1 MREPMWKAEL
11 EREGFVHL
19 PQVFGAEDVDRL
31 ATLSLRSV
39 DDYPASEDL
48 VRTREG
54 IPLKLLYP
62 LSKYEDFVGFLG
74 RKEVREI
81 VDALLPRQ
89 DSVLTWEDVL
99 IKMPS
104 VGAGVGVHQDIGL
117 DAVRGTVH
125 SLGISLHPD
134 GENPVFFLP
143 GSHRLG
149 PLTATAVGELWRECQ
164 DRFCPVVTQ
173 PGDVVIHNVHVL
185 HYSEPNRSSKPR
197 ATWYLEFRSMRDLL
211 RNGPWDPDWTFQR
224 RAIWV
229 YARAAGGEDIGE
241 DEPEAVRRQLELLG
255 KGRSSF
261 RVPHVT
267 GSVRYDEASPY
278 NHFSGR
284 SDDWKHSR
292 PVPEGTHHVDD
303 DGSPLY
309 RSRYDEVLKFHAP
322 GLAPVRDASGG
333 YHITPDGLPAYEVR
347 YLRTFGFYEGR
358 AAAVHSSEGW
368 FHILPD
374 GTPLYAERYAWCGNF
389 QEERCPVRL
398 PDRSYFHVTAEG
410 APAYGERYRYAG
422 DFRDGFA
429 VVQRGDGKHSHIDPW
444 GNLVHGRWFLDL
456 DVFHKNRARARDER
470 GWHHVDLR
478 GKPLYDSRFGN
489 VEPFYN
495 GQARVEGL
503 DGSLSVIDEAGETLL
518 QLRKP
523 RRSPLEE
530 LSADMVGVWRTQTIR
545 MAVELGVFEALPAPA
560 AELEQGIRLGDG
572 AGPRL
577 MRALTELGLVSRD
590 GDGVYHPTD
599 RGAHLRWSHPLSL
612 VDAAL
617 HWGREAH
624 AAWLDSAWSL
634 RTGESGFSKRYGR
647 NFFDWLEAR
656 PEELESYHRA
666 MASYAR
672 HDYRHLADSVDF
684 GVHES
689 ILDAG
694 GGAGE
699 LSFALLR
706 AFPNLTATVL
716 DRPEV
721 VKLAGVPD
729 ELAGRCRFVP
739 GDLFQQWPV
748 AADAVAL
755 SRVLHDWPDD
765 NALRILARA
774 REALPAGG
782 TLYVVEMVL
791 DDSSGAG
798 GLLDLNLLVMT
809 GGAERTEAQFR
820 GLLNR
825 AGFELLDVT
834 ETGAVSWVIRARA
847 V

>member
-1 MREPMWKAEL
+1 MGEPMWKTEL

-31 ATLSLRSV
+31 ATLSLRSI
-39 DDYPASEDL
+39 DDHSASEDL
-48 VRTREG
+48 VRTGEG
-54 IPLKLLYP
+54 TPLKLLYP
-62 LSKYEDFVGFLG
+62 LSKYGDFVAFLG

-81 VDALLPRQ
+81 VDVLLPRR

-99 IKMPS
+99 IKMPA
-104 VGAGVGVHQDIGL
+104 VGAEVGVHQDIGL

-134 GENPVFFLP
+134 SENPVFFLP
-143 GSHRLG
+143 GSHRFG
-149 PLTATAVGELWRECQ
+149 PLTADAVGDLWRECQ
-164 DRFCPVVTQ
+164 DRFRPVVTQ
-173 PGDVVIHNVHVL
+173 AGDVVIHNVHVL
-185 HYSEPNRSSKPR
+185 HYSEPNRSSNPR
-197 ATWYLEFRSMRDLL
+197 ATWYLEFRSMQDLL
-211 RNGPWDPDWTFQR
+211 CNGPWDPDWTFQR

-229 YARAAGGEDIGE
+229 HARATGGEDIGG
-241 DEPEAVRRQLELLG
+241 DEPEAVRQQLDLLG

-267 GSVRYDEASPY
+267 ASVRYDETSPY
-278 NHFSGR
+278 NHFRGCSN
-284 SDDWKHSR
+284 DWKNSR
-292 PVPEGTHHVDD
+292 PAQEGAHHVKD

-309 RSRYDEVLKFHAP
+309 HSRYDEVLKFHDP
-322 GLAPVRDASGG
+322 GLAPVRDASGS
-333 YHITPDGLPAYEVR
+333 YHITPNGKAAYEAR

-358 AAAVHSSEGW
+358 AAVHSSGGW

-374 GTPLYAERYAWCGNF
+374 GTPLYPERYAWCGNF
-389 QEERCPVRL
+389 QEGRCPVRL
-398 PDRSYFHVTAEG
+398 PDGGYCHVTAEG

-429 VVQRGDGKHSHIDPW
+429 VVQREDGTHSHIAPW
-444 GNLVHGRWFLDL
+444 GNPLHGRWFLDL
-456 DVFHKNRARARDER
+456 DVFHKNNARARDEW
-470 GWHHVDLR
+470 GWHHVDIQ
-478 GKPLYDSRFGN
+478 GKPLYDSRFAN

-503 DGSLSVIDEAGETLL
+503 DGSLSVIGETGETLVD
-518 QLRKP
+518 LRDP
-523 RRSPLEE
+523 LRSPLEE
-530 LSADMVGVWRTQTIR
+530 LSADMVGMWRTQTIR
-545 MAVELGVFEALPAPA
+545 MAVELGVFEALPASA
-560 AELEQGIRLGDG
+560 AALEQNLPLCEG

-577 MRALTELGLVSRD
+577 MRALTELGLVHRD
-590 GDGVYHPTD
+590 SDRVYHPTG

-612 VDAAL
+612 ADAAL

-624 AAWLDSAWSL
+624 AAWSEAAWSL
-634 RTGESGFSKRYGR
+634 RTGKSGFGKRYGR
-647 NFFDWLEAR
+647 NFFDWLESR
-656 PEELESYHRA
+656 PEDLESYHRA

-672 HDYRHLADSVDF
+672 HDYRYLADSVDF

-706 AFPNLTATVL
+706 AYPNLKATVM

-721 VKLAGVPD
+721 VRLAGVPD

-739 GDLFQQWPV
+739 GDLFQEWP
-748 AADAVAL
+748 ATDDAVVLA
-755 SRVLHDWPDD
+755 RVLHDWPDGD
-765 NALRILARA
+765 ALRILARA

-791 DDSSGAG
+791 DDASGAG

-809 GGAERTEAQFR
+809 GGAERTGDQFR
-820 GLLNR
+820 GLLGR
-825 AGFELLDVT
+825 AGFEVLDMV
-834 ETGAVSWVIRARA
+834 ETGGISSVIRARA